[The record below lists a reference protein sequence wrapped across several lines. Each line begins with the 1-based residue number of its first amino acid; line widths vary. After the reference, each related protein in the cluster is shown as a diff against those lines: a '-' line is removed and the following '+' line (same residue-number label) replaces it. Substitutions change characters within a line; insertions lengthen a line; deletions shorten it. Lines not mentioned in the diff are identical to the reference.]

1 MPCYSIIQTKL
12 IDLVMIQ
19 KAVNE
24 IGAKVTSLTP
34 NNIVIEKGGKRI
46 ALERPRENE
55 NYSLIFR
62 RSSSDYNELLDSLTV
77 SYAKNTLKAW
87 AKKSGYTFSA
97 GSKPGEYVMT
107 QYSGG

>member
-12 IDLVMIQ
+12 ITFTIIQ
-19 KAVNE
+19 QAVKE
-24 IGAKVTSLTP
+24 IGAKIIAQSP
-34 NNIVIEKGGKRI
+34 NNIVIEKGDKRI
-46 ALERPRENE
+46 ALERSREGE
-55 NYSLIFR
+55 NYRLMTS
-62 RSSSDYNELLDSLTV
+62 RSSIDYEELLDSLTV

-107 QYSGG
+107 QYQGG